1 MTKSKRMARQAKAK
15 GVETPVIEAPPVEET
30 TTPEVVVKESKV
42 EKDDFGCKKG
52 TAVAELN
59 KCFTTVGKSVND
71 LAEESK
77 CRTTANHCQWLLK
90 QGHIIR
96 VGRGLYALP
105 GGTAPEAKSESESAS
120 EETNGEETPAPK
132 KTRKAKTKKAS
143 ADEREILGFA
153 PAAV

>member
-1 MTKSKRMARQAKAK
+1 MTKAKRLAKKAKAS
-15 GVETPVIEAPPVEET
+15 GVETPVIEAPPVEE

-105 GGTAPEAKSESESAS
+105 GGTAPEVAVKT
-120 EETNGEETPAPK
+120 EETNGEEAPPAK
-132 KTRKAKTKKAS
+132 KTRKTKKAS